1 MKVMTTDGE
10 QMMLPMAARV
20 QPTLPFSLPA
30 AAPQRLHCEG
40 IKRAPLPGLKQ
51 VHTWKVAAGTI
62 VGGGAEENRF
72 TAPEKDMYKY
82 T

>member
-1 MKVMTTDGE
+1 MKVMATDGE
-10 QMMLPMAARV
+10 QMMVLMAARV
-20 QPTLPFSLPA
+20 QSALPFSLPA

-51 VHTWKVAAGTI
+51 VHTWKAAPGTI

-72 TAPEKDMYKY
+72 TAPEKGMYKY